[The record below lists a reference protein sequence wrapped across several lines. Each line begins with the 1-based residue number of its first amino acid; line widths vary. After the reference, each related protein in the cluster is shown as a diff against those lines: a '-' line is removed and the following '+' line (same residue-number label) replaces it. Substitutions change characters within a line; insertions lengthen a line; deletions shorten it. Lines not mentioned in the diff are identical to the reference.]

1 MPTFRRAHQIGATLR
16 SVLDQSFGDFEVL
29 VRDED
34 GSDGT
39 GEVVAALGDS
49 RVRYHRN
56 ANRLRMPGNLNS
68 GIRETIGEYVLVCH
82 DHDLYDSK
90 MVEKMVGFLD
100 AHPSALFVHAG
111 LEIIDAEDLPTGTR
125 HVAHYAPLTPGAQW
139 ADRMLSSVFCNVCAD
154 SMVRRLAHERYGL
167 YDPEY
172 GFVADVEMW
181 LRLSLRGDVGYIA
194 EPLIR
199 MRQREEDHEHSG
211 PEWELLDVLLRMQRR
226 YHAEVFRGWHR
237 RWRSLRLAMRAD
249 ALLLRRYLGCIVR
262 GDREGRAR
270 GRRTLRSAGAL
281 LSHLAARAL

>member
-16 SVLDQSFGDFEVL
+16 SVLDQSFADFEVL

-39 GEVVAALGDS
+39 AEVVAALGDP

-56 ANRLRMPGNLNS
+56 PSRLRMPGNLNA
-68 GIRETIGEYVLVCH
+68 GIRESVGGYVLVCH
-82 DHDLYDSK
+82 DHDLYDPK

-111 LEIIDAEDLPTGTR
+111 LEMIDAADRPTGTR
-125 HVAHYAPLTPGAQW
+125 HVADYAPLTPGARW
-139 ADRMLSSVFCNVCAD
+139 VDRMLSTVFCNVCAD
-154 SMVRRLAHERYGL
+154 SMVRRIAHERYGL

-181 LRLSLRGDVGYIA
+181 LRLSLHGDVGYLG

-199 MRQREEDHEHSG
+199 MREREEGHEYAG
-211 PEWELLDVLLRMQRR
+211 PDWELLDILLRMQRR
-226 YHAEVFRGWHR
+226 YHAEVFHGRQR
-237 RWRSLRLAMRAD
+237 AWRSLRLAMRAD

-270 GRRTLRSAGAL
+270 GRQTLRSAGAL